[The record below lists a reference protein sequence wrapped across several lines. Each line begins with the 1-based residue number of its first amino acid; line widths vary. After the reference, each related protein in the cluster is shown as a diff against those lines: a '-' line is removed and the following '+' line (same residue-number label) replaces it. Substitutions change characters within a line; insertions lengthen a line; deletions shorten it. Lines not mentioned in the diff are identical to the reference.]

1 MPQVMNSIAEAE
13 GREAEA
19 AAKKKK
25 QSSQNLGSEAIADD
39 DDCYNNF
46 VS

>member
-1 MPQVMNSIAEAE
+1 MNSIAEAE

-25 QSSQNLGSEAIADD
+25 QSSGSKVTADD
-39 DDCYNNF
+39 DDCYDNF

>member
-1 MPQVMNSIAEAE
+1 MNSIAEAE

-25 QSSQNLGSEAIADD
+25 QSSQNLGSEMMMIAMIIL
-39 DDCYNNF
+39 
-46 VS
+46 